1 VRDTARRAVAG
12 EQGRGAAMVV
22 CREFTLVLD
31 FVGFW
36 KIVMAPL
43 QHPVRGVRM
52 LIGLGGQTSRMHC
65 ISFNGEGRIETA
77 GNVYRPKEQV
87 CEQKD
92 IDHESVQ
99 IRKVSYSTHAKRSVP
114 HGTSP
119 AMKRHRVV
127 LY

>member
-1 VRDTARRAVAG
+1 MARRKASR
-12 EQGRGAAMVV
+12 GRGRRTGAGCCHRGMQ
-22 CREFTLVLD
+22 RFSFLVLD
-31 FVGFW
+31 IAGFW
-36 KIVMAPL
+36 RIVVAPL

-87 CEQKD
+87 CEQND

-99 IRKVSYSTHAKRSVP
+99 IRTV
-114 HGTSP
+114 
-119 AMKRHRVV
+119 
-127 LY
+127 